1 MGDTGKTHSKERKM
15 GKRKTSKRRYRMI
28 TFKVFE
34 DTDSDI
40 LDWWEGIDE
49 GERSDALRDLIR
61 GYLGKQP
68 RKHKLLTIPELLEVR
83 QDTLW
88 IRDALNEMPG
98 YLERLVQHVAA
109 NGVAQ
114 MTIQP
119 EARAPT
125 NSVVLQTTEPALSD
139 NDSDRRARR
148 MKRSQW

>member
-1 MGDTGKTHSKERKM
+1 MA
-15 GKRKTSKRRYRMI
+15 KRKTSKRRYRMI

-34 DTDSDI
+34 DSDSEI

-68 RKHKLLTIPELLEVR
+68 RRNKLLTIPELLEVR

-88 IRDALNEMPG
+88 IRDALNKMPG

-109 NGVAQ
+109 NG
-114 MTIQP
+114 MSIHP
-119 EARAPT
+119 EARAPA
-125 NSVVLQTTEPALSD
+125 NGSVLQPTEPALSD

>member
-1 MGDTGKTHSKERKM
+1 MA
-15 GKRKTSKRRYRMI
+15 KRKTSKRRYRMI

-68 RKHKLLTIPELLEVR
+68 RRSKLLTIPELLEVR

-98 YLERLVQHVAA
+98 YLERLVQHVATHGA
-109 NGVAQ
+109 AQ
-114 MTIQP
+114 MAIQS
-119 EARAPT
+119 EARAPA
-125 NSVVLQTTEPALSD
+125 NGVVLQTTEPALSD
-139 NDSDRRARR
+139 NDSERRARR

>member
-1 MGDTGKTHSKERKM
+1 MV
-15 GKRKTSKRRYRMI
+15 KRKTSKRRYQMI

-68 RKHKLLTIPELLEVR
+68 RKNKVLTIPELLEVR

-88 IRDALNEMPG
+88 IRDALNEIPG

-109 NGVAQ
+109 NGAAGITLQPVA
-114 MTIQP
+114 
-119 EARAPT
+119 RSPT
-125 NSVVLQTTEPALSD
+125 NGDVLPPTEPALSD
-139 NDSDRRARR
+139 NDSERRTRR

>member
-1 MGDTGKTHSKERKM
+1 MP
-15 GKRKTSKRRYRMI
+15 KRKTNKRRYRMI

-68 RKHKLLTIPELLEVR
+68 RRNKLLTIPELLEVR

-109 NGVAQ
+109 NSAVQ
-114 MTIQP
+114 ITMPPT
-119 EARAPT
+119 ARLPT
-125 NSVVLQTTEPALSD
+125 NGDVLPTTEPALSD
-139 NDSDRRARR
+139 NDGERRARR

>member
-1 MGDTGKTHSKERKM
+1 MA
-15 GKRKTSKRRYRMI
+15 KRKTNKRRYRMI

-68 RKHKLLTIPELLEVR
+68 RKHKLLSIPELLEVR

-109 NGVAQ
+109 NGVAGIA
-114 MTIQP
+114 MPST
-119 EARAPT
+119 ARSPT
-125 NSVVLQTTEPALSD
+125 NGDVLPAIEPALSD